1 MRIAHIVLAAVAALA
16 APALAQ
22 PAARP
27 AAPAAAQSRGPERFA
42 PEIAA
47 FAAADARQKPPPCG
61 FLFTGSSSIR
71 FWSSL
76 DRDMAPLPVINRGFG
91 GSEISD
97 VDYYF
102 DRVVAPYRPRA
113 IVFYAG
119 ENDIAA
125 GTTPDQVAADFARF
139 MDLKTKALGATP
151 VYFVSLK
158 PSKLR
163 FAQLDLQAQANAEIR
178 AMTARRKDLRFI
190 DVVPAMLQG
199 GQPKDIYR
207 PDRLHMTAD
216 GYAIWTSII
225 RPALLEEARRPP
237 RCKG

>member
-1 MRIAHIVLAAVAALA
+1 MKRWLILLFALLPLCVYA
-16 APALAQ
+16 RSAESHAQ
-22 PAARP
+22 WNAD
-27 AAPAAAQSRGPERFA
+27 
-42 PEIAA
+42 IAA
-47 FAAADARQKPPPCG
+47 FERADHAQPPPSG
-61 FLFTGSSSIR
+61 AVLFIGSSSIR
-71 FWSSL
+71 FWKTLAS
-76 DRDMAPLPVINRGFG
+76 DFPEVPTINRGFG

-102 DRVVAPYRPRA
+102 AQVVAPYRPRA
-113 IVFYAG
+113 IIFYAG

-125 GTTPDQVAADFARF
+125 GKTPDQVAADFARF
-139 MDLKTKALGATP
+139 MDLKTKALGAAP

-163 FAQLDLQAQANAEIR
+163 FEQLDKQAQTNAEIL
-178 AMTARRKDLRFI
+178 AMAGRRKDLRLI
-190 DVVPAMLQG
+190 DVVPAMLQN

-225 RPALLEEARRPP
+225 RPILLEEAKRPT
-237 RCKG
+237 RCKP

>member
-1 MRIAHIVLAAVAALA
+1 MRIVNLAFVAALA
-16 APALAQ
+16 LAGPALAQ
-22 PAARP
+22 SAKPAAVQP
-27 AAPAAAQSRGPERFA
+27 RGPERFA

-47 FAAADARQKPPPCG
+47 FAAADAQAKPPPCG
-61 FLFTGSSSIR
+61 FLFIGSSSIR

-97 VDYYF
+97 VDDDF
-102 DRVVAPYRPRA
+102 DRVVAPYHPRA

-125 GTTPDQVAADFARF
+125 GKTPDQVAADFARF

-151 VYFVSLK
+151 VYFISLK

-163 FAQLDLQAQANAEIR
+163 FEQVDRQTQTNAKIL
-178 AMTARRKDLRFI
+178 AMAGRRKDLRFI
-190 DVVPAMLQG
+190 DVVPAMLQN

-216 GYAIWTSII
+216 GYAIWTAII
-225 RPALLEEARRPP
+225 RPILLEEAKRPTSC
-237 RCKG
+237 RAS